1 MKFANP
7 APLGLFG
14 LATTTWL
21 LSMLNA
27 GWFPIVKDLPLMM
40 ATAFAFGGVAQ
51 FIAGLLE
58 YPRGNTFG
66 FVAFTSYGAFWFS
79 FALYIEAL
87 PRGEL
92 VFQGAFL
99 IVWGVLTALLGIATL
114 KLNRVIQW
122 VFGTLTVAFIVLGL
136 SHLLPDPTGAMLH
149 TLGGYIG
156 MVTALLAAYQAT
168 AEVVNEVNGKT
179 VMPI

>member
-14 LATTTWL
+14 FATTTWL

-27 GWFPIVKDLPLMM
+27 GWFPLVQSLPLMM
-40 ATAFAFGGVAQ
+40 ATAFVFGGAAQ

-66 FVAFTSYGAFWFS
+66 FVAFTSYGAFWFA

-87 PRGEL
+87 PHGPLE
-92 VFQGAFL
+92 FQGAFL
-99 IVWGVLTALLGIATL
+99 VVWGVLTACLGIATL
-114 KLNRVIQW
+114 RLNRVLQL
-122 VFGTLTVAFIVLGL
+122 VFLTLTVAFILLGL
-136 SHLLPDPTGAMLH
+136 SHLLPAPIGPVLH
-149 TLGGYIG
+149 TLGGYVG

-168 AEVVNEVNGKT
+168 AEVVNEVNDRI

>member
-7 APLGLFG
+7 TPLGLYGF
-14 LATTTWL
+14 AMTTWL

-27 GWFPIVKDLPLMM
+27 GWFPLVQSLPLMM

-51 FIAGLLE
+51 FVAGLLE

-66 FVAFTSYGAFWFS
+66 FVAFTCYGAFWFS

-87 PRGEL
+87 PHGPLE
-92 VFQGAFL
+92 FQGAFL
-99 IVWGVLTALLGIATL
+99 VAWGVLTAGLGIATL
-114 KLNRVIQW
+114 KLNRVLQW
-122 VFGTLTVAFIVLGL
+122 VFATLTVAFIVLGL
-136 SHLLPDPTGAMLH
+136 SHLLHMDSLH

-168 AEVVNEVNGKT
+168 ALVVNEVYEKT

>member
-1 MKFANP
+1 MKYANP

-14 LATTTWL
+14 FAMTTFL

-27 GWFPIVKDLPLMM
+27 GWFPLVASLPLMM

-66 FVAFTSYGAFWFS
+66 FVVFCSYGCFWFG

-87 PRGEL
+87 PHGPLEY
-92 VFQGAFL
+92 QGAFL
-99 IVWGVLTALLGIATL
+99 VLWAVFTAAVGLATL
-114 KLNRVIQW
+114 RMGRVIQG
-122 VFGTLTVAFIVLGL
+122 VFATLTVAFLLLGL
-136 SHLLPDPTGAMLH
+136 SHLLHMDVLH
-149 TLGGYIG
+149 TAGGYVG
-156 MVTALLAAYQAT
+156 MVTALLAFYQAT
-168 AEVVNEVNGKT
+168 AEVVNEVHGET
-179 VMPI
+179 VLPI

>member
-14 LATTTWL
+14 FAMSTWL

-27 GWFPIVKDLPLMM
+27 GWFPLVQSLPLMM
-40 ATAFAFGGVAQ
+40 AMAFAFGGVAQ
-51 FIAGLLE
+51 FLAGLLE

-66 FVAFTSYGAFWFS
+66 FVAFCSYGCFWFG

-87 PRGEL
+87 PHGPLEY
-92 VFQGAFL
+92 QGAFL
-99 IVWGVLTALLGIATL
+99 VAWAVFTAALGIATL
-114 KLNRVIQW
+114 KLNRVLQW
-122 VFGTLTVAFIVLGL
+122 VFLTLTVAFLLLGL
-136 SHLLPDPTGAMLH
+136 SHLLHMDSLH
-149 TLGGYIG
+149 TIGGYVG

>member
-14 LATTTWL
+14 FAATTWL

-27 GWFPIVKDLPLMM
+27 GWFPLVQNLPLMM

-51 FIAGLLE
+51 FVAGLLE

-87 PRGEL
+87 PHGSLE
-92 VFQGAFL
+92 FQGAFL
-99 IVWGVLTALLGIATL
+99 VLWGVLTAGLGIATL
-114 KLNRVIQW
+114 KLNRVLQL
-122 VFGTLTVAFIVLGL
+122 VFLTLTVAFIVLGL
-136 SHLLPDPTGAMLH
+136 SHLLHMDSLH

-156 MVTALLAAYQAT
+156 MITALLAAYQAT
-168 AEVVNEVNGKT
+168 AEVVNEVHGKT

>member
-14 LATTTWL
+14 FATTTWL

-66 FVAFTSYGAFWFS
+66 FVAFCSYGCFWFG

-87 PRGEL
+87 PHGSLEY
-92 VFQGAFL
+92 QGAFL
-99 IVWGVLTALLGIATL
+99 VVWAVLTAALTIATF
-114 KLNRVIQW
+114 KLNKVLQW
-122 VFGTLTVAFIVLGL
+122 VFITLTVAFLLLGL
-136 SHLLPDPTGAMLH
+136 SHLLHMDSLH
-149 TLGGYIG
+149 TLGGYVG
-156 MVTALLAAYQAT
+156 MVTALLAAWQAT
-168 AEVVNEVNGKT
+168 AEVVNEVNGKV

>member
-14 LATTTWL
+14 FATTTWL

-66 FVAFTSYGAFWFS
+66 FVAFTCYGSFWFA

-92 VFQGAFL
+92 AFQGAFL
-99 IVWGVLTALLGIATL
+99 LVWGMLTALLFITIETAT
-114 KLNRVIQW
+114 
-122 VFGTLTVAFIVLGL
+122 VFWI
-136 SHLLPDPTGAMLH
+136 LL
-149 TLGGYIG
+149 
-156 MVTALLAAYQAT
+156 
-168 AEVVNEVNGKT
+168 EFGKKIPPCT
-179 VMPI
+179 PIKHGEEET

>member
-1 MKFANP
+1 MKLANP

-14 LATTTWL
+14 FATTTWL

-27 GWFPIVKDLPLMM
+27 GWFPIVKELPLMM

-66 FVAFTSYGAFWFS
+66 FVAFTSYGSFWFA

-87 PRGEL
+87 PHGDL
-92 VFQGAFL
+92 SFQGAFL
-99 IVWGVLTALLGIATL
+99 LVWGVLTALLFIATL
-114 KLNRVIQW
+114 KLNKVLQW
-122 VFGTLTVAFIVLGL
+122 IFGTLVVAFILLGL
-136 SHLLPDPTGAMLH
+136 SHLLPDPTGPMLH
-149 TLGGYIG
+149 MIGGYVG
-156 MVTALLAAYQAT
+156 MVTAILAAYQAA
-168 AEVVNEVNGKT
+168 AEVVNEVYGKT

>member
-7 APLGLFG
+7 APLGLYGF
-14 LATTTWL
+14 ATTTWL

-66 FVAFTSYGAFWFS
+66 FVAFTSYGSFWFA

-92 VFQGAFL
+92 AFQGAFL
-99 IVWGVLTALLGIATL
+99 LVWGVLTALLGIATL
-114 KLNRVIQW
+114 KLNRVLQL
-122 VFGTLTVAFIVLGL
+122 VFLTLTVAFIMLGL
-136 SHLLPDPTGAMLH
+136 SHLLADPLGSTLH
-149 TLGGYIG
+149 TLGGYVG

-168 AEVVNEVNGKT
+168 AEVVNEVNGRV

>member
-14 LATTTWL
+14 FATTTWL

-27 GWFPIVKDLPLMM
+27 GWFPLVASLPLMM

-66 FVAFTSYGAFWFS
+66 FVAFTSYGAFWFA

-92 VFQGAFL
+92 AFQGAFL
-99 IVWGVLTALLGIATL
+99 LVWGFLTACLFLATL
-114 KLNRVIQW
+114 KLNRCLQL
-122 VFGTLTVAFIVLGL
+122 VFSTLTVAFVLLGL
-136 SHLLPDPTGAMLH
+136 SHLAPKDIQSTLH
-149 TLGGYIG
+149 VAGGYVG
-156 MVTALLAAYQAT
+156 MITALLAAYQAT

>member
-14 LATTTWL
+14 FATTTWL

-51 FIAGLLE
+51 FLAGLLE

-66 FVAFTSYGAFWFS
+66 FVAFTSYGSFWFA

-92 VFQGAFL
+92 AFQGAFL
-99 IVWGVLTALLGIATL
+99 LVWGVLTALLFIATL
-114 KLNRVIQW
+114 KLNKVLQW
-122 VFGTLTVAFIVLGL
+122 VFGTLIVAFVLLGL
-136 SHLLPDPTGAMLH
+136 SHLLPEPIGGMLH
-149 TLGGYIG
+149 TIGGYVG

-168 AEVVNEVNGKT
+168 AEVVNDVNEKI